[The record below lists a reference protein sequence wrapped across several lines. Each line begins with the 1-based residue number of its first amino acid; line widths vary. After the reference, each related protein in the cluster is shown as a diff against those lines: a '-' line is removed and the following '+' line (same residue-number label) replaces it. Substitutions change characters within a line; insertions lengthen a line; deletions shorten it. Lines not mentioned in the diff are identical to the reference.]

1 MGYTENFHLPP
12 SDIIR
17 FFIVIST
24 NFENCI
30 CYKSSRLKVLLQ
42 VQHALVT
49 NSTMYTHAYIVVTGI
64 ELNDNDNNI

>member
-1 MGYTENFHLPP
+1 M
-12 SDIIR
+12 
-17 FFIVIST
+17 
-24 NFENCI
+24 
-30 CYKSSRLKVLLQ
+30 KVLPQ